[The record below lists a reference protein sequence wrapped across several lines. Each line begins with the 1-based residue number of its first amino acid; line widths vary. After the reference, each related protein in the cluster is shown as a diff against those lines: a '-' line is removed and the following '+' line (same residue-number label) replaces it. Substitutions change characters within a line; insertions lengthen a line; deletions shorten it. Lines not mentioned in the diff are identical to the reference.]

1 MATQQALTMPET
13 SAAGLTASPVRLPW
27 VVMRNTPT
35 SASKIEQTSNT
46 RGPRFC
52 WMQTTSR
59 IMTGETSCKIV
70 PMPALDSWMVRK

>member
-27 VVMRNTPT
+27 VVIRNTPT
-35 SASKIEQTSNT
+35 SASTIENISNT

-59 IMTGETSCKIV
+59 MMTGETSCKIV
-70 PMPALDSWMVRK
+70 PMPALDNWMVRK